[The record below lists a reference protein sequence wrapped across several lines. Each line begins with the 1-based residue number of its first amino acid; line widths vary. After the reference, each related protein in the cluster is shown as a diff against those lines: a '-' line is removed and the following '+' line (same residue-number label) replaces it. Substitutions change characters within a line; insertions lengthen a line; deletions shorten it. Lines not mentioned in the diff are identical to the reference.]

1 MIPSGVFIGVTVGT
15 FLLSGILIIGFLIMT
30 FLFLRKQTK
39 IRTESIKEIISYKN
53 QMLYSNGVKFELNGK
68 ILY

>member
-68 ILY
+68 IIY